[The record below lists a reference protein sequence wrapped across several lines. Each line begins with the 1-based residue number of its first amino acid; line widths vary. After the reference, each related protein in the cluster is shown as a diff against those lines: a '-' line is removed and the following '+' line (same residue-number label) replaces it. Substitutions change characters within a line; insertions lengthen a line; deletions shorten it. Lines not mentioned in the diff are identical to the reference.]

1 MAFPKDFKDLIE
13 LFNKNGVEYL
23 IIGGWA
29 FGIHVEP
36 RATKDLDL
44 FIRSSPTNSEAVW
57 EALRRFGAPLKEQSP
72 EDFRDGESTIQFG
85 QPPNRI
91 DIIQKIDGVTFDQA
105 WKDRVPAKIDGVVP
119 VSIISR
125 DHLLQNKRAAGRPR
139 DLVDAQDIEEA
150 AKATRTKPVLKKKPG
165 KDRGR

>member
-23 IIGGWA
+23 LVGGWA
-29 FGIHVEP
+29 VGVHAEP

-44 FIRSSPTNSEAVW
+44 FIRSSKTNSEAIW
-57 EALRRFGAPLKEQSP
+57 EALRRFGAPLKERSP
-72 EDFRDGESTIQFG
+72 EEFRDGESIIQFG

-105 WKDRVPAKIDGVVP
+105 WKGRVAAKIDGDVP

-125 DHLLQNKRAAGRPR
+125 EHLLQNKRASGRPR
-139 DLVDAQDIEEA
+139 DLVDAQEIEEA
-150 AKATRTKPVLKKKPG
+150 GKATRAKPVLKKKPA